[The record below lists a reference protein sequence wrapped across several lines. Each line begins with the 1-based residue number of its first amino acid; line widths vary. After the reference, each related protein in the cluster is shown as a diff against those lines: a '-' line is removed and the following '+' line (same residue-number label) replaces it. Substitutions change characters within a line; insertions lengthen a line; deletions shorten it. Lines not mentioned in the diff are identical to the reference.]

1 MSVRPAEPGDV
12 GVILELVQALADYE
26 RESDAVRMTAEQ
38 LARALFGPAPS
49 VSGLV
54 TTDGGPDG
62 PDGPIVGFALWFPT
76 FSTWTGTA
84 GLYLEDLFVRPEARG
99 RGHGVALMRALAAIC
114 LDRGYERFEWSVL
127 DWNTPSIGFYRSIGA
142 VAMDE
147 WVRYRLDGP
156 ALAALASPAEA
167 LGER

>member
-1 MSVRPAEPGDV
+1 
-12 GVILELVQALADYE
+12 
-26 RESDAVRMTAEQ
+26 
-38 LARALFGPAPS
+38 
-49 VSGLV
+49 
-54 TTDGGPDG
+54 
-62 PDGPIVGFALWFPT
+62 
-76 FSTWTGTA
+76 
-84 GLYLEDLFVRPEARG
+84 
-99 RGHGVALMRALAAIC
+99 MRALAAIC

-156 ALAALASPAEA
+156 ALAALASPAGA